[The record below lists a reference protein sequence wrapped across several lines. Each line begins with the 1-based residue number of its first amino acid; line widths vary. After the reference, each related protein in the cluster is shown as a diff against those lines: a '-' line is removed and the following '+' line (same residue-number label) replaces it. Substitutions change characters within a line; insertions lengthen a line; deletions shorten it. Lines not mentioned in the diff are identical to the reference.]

1 MRATAILALGTA
13 ALLALPVEPA
23 RAEPARA
30 EPAQILFEDR
40 GGAGA
45 ARDAAANGLIAKL
58 REELRQRE
66 VLVEPR
72 AIAEL
77 PNELLPLAGMWDR
90 ELELPALTA
99 QLDAGVRAYLR
110 GQFSLAARQLEAALA
125 LARRNPALVVSDP
138 SAPRWMTQ
146 AMVALALTRQRLRQ
160 RAEARAAMA
169 EQVRSFPELAVTV
182 ADFGSRGAALYGEVR
197 TALEAG
203 PRGGLIVDV
212 SDPDARIYLNEQGRG
227 RGGAFSS
234 DLLPG
239 AYRVLVMVGG
249 RSRLYRLSVHANEQ
263 TRLSVD
269 WAADLRFEASPAW
282 IGLRPAGARR
292 HAREHRR
299 LARRLAFNDA
309 IVVGFGRVDGAG
321 VIDEVDEVD
330 EVDAARGAARQLWG
344 AVYERGSGRSLR
356 RGAIGGA
363 RAGAAGSAGGG
374 DGEVLARFAEFLRSG
389 RYSREFAIVDAER
402 ARDAGAARA
411 EDGKDGKDGDGGD
424 DGDDVVPRGA
434 GALASG
440 RARSA
445 RIGPPAAP
453 RPAAA
458 DRSPARSTGAI
469 AVAALGLAA
478 IGGGAYFALQASRDS
493 CAECDE
499 DRASTWAI
507 AMISGGVVS
516 LGVATFL
523 VFEARRGPTLRGRAA
538 LGLQPLLRGGVATL
552 GWQF

>member
-13 ALLALPVEPA
+13 ALLALPVV
-23 RAEPARA
+23 PARA

-40 GGAGA
+40 GGARP
-45 ARDAAANGLIAKL
+45 ARDAAADGLIAKL
-58 REELRQRE
+58 RDELRQRE
-66 VLVEPR
+66 VIVEPR

-77 PNELLPLAGMWDR
+77 PNELLPLAGVWD
-90 ELELPALTA
+90 LELALSALTE

-110 GQFSLAARQLEAALA
+110 GQFALAARQLEAALA

-203 PRGGLIVDV
+203 PRGSLIVDV
-212 SDPDARIYLNEQGRG
+212 SDPDARIYVNEQGRG

-269 WAADLRFEASPAW
+269 WAADLRFESSPAW

-292 HAREHRR
+292 RAREHRR

-309 IVVGFGRVDGAG
+309 IVVGFGRP
-321 VIDEVDEVD
+321 DEVDGGGGGGGAGD
-330 EVDAARGAARQLWG
+330 EVGVARGAARLWG
-344 AVYERGSGRSLR
+344 AVYERGSGRPLR
-356 RGAIGGA
+356 RGAIAGELA
-363 RAGAAGSAGGG
+363 RAAMGALGG
-374 DGEVLARFAEFLRSG
+374 DGAVLARFAEFLRSG
-389 RYSREFAIVDAER
+389 RYSREFAIVEGER
-402 ARDAGAARA
+402 EGDERGAR
-411 EDGKDGKDGDGGD
+411 D
-424 DGDDVVPRGA
+424 DGDDGEGVTDVAGA
-434 GALASG
+434 GAPASG

-453 RPAAA
+453 QPAAA

-469 AVAALGLAA
+469 AFAALGITG

-493 CAECDE
+493 CAGCDE

-523 VFEARRGPTLRGRAA
+523 AFEARRGPALRGRAA